1 MGIEQWWMQ
10 LDEPTQ
16 QWLINNNGDM
26 VSPGVLAEI
35 VAVAGPPTTD
45 CNWAGD
51 DDSEGFMLSDGA
63 VDWIEA
69 AANGEV
75 PPQG

>member
-16 QWLINNNGDM
+16 QWLINNNGDV

-45 CNWAGD
+45 SNWAGD
-51 DDSEGFMLSDGA
+51 DDSEGFMLSDVA
-63 VDWIEA
+63 VDWVEA

-75 PPQG
+75 TPQG